1 MANKPEVE
9 VPDLSMFK
17 TILTPEKLA
26 LIKNSPERSAFV
38 KEYSAKLANDPS
50 FMKLVEGMLKPHAHQ
65 AESSALVSEFQSYG
79 WEPTTISADAIGSA
93 AQPKRAGAAAAAAMV
108 AQKLDEHSVEI

>member
-9 VPDLSMFK
+9 VPDLSLFK

-38 KEYSAKLANDPS
+38 REYSAKLANDPS

-65 AESSALVSEFQSYG
+65 AESRVLVSEFQSYG
-79 WEPTTISADAIGSA
+79 WEPISDDAIGSA
-93 AQPKRAGAAAAAAMV
+93 AQPKRAAAAAAAAMV
-108 AQKLDEHSVEI
+108 AQN